1 MMRWRYGAENRI
13 TRIAGVKIDI
23 GDLVFSPEAPFY
35 GYTVNHCFP
44 VSFDDGAFHWCFGF
58 LGVAMTAAEQGQDV
72 QVATR
77 GVFEFPI
84 EGYAKLD
91 DFVTASYN
99 YSDGPSDAETEV
111 TIEDQLVTVCSE
123 EYAVGQVVKEPYYS
137 DDRYFGKRELCVLI
151 ELRSRLCTST

>member
-13 TRIAGVKIDI
+13 YTIAGTDITI
-23 GDLVFSPEAPFY
+23 GDLCYRY
-35 GYTVNHCFP
+35 GRVVP
-44 VSFDDGAFHWCFGF
+44 VYPADDPTYKWVKRF
-58 LGVAMTAAEQGQDV
+58 LGIAMTAGHRAQTV
-72 QVATR
+72 QVATT

-84 EGYAKLD
+84 DGYAQVG
-91 DFVTASYN
+91 DFVTAAYQYTGN
-99 YSDGPSDAETEV
+99 PEMV
-111 TIEDQLVTVCSE
+111 TVNPQLLTVCSE